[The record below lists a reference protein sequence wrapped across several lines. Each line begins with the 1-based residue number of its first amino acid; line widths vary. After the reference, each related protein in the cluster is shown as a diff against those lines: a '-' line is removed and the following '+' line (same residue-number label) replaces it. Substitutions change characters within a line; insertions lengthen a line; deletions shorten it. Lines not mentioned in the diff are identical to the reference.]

1 MRAVVQRVSKANV
14 SSNGENLAKIKGGLL
29 ILLGIAKTDTKDDV
43 YWLSNKLAN
52 LRVFNDSN
60 NMMNIS
66 LKDSDGSAIVVSQF
80 TLHAK
85 IRKGNRPSYVKAA
98 NSDVAKSLYEQ
109 FINQFEA
116 DLEKKVKSGKFGVN
130 MKVELTNDGPVTIII
145 DTKQRE

>member
-1 MRAVVQRVSKANV
+1 MRAVVQRVSQANV
-14 SSNGENLAKIKGGLL
+14 FSNGENLAKIKEGLL
-29 ILLGIAKTDTKDDV
+29 VLLGIAKTDTKDDV

-116 DLEKKVKSGKFGVN
+116 DLEKKVQSGKFGAN
-130 MKVELTNDGPVTIII
+130 MKVELTNDGPITIII

>member
-1 MRAVVQRVSKANV
+1 MRAVVQRVSQANV

-29 ILLGIAKTDTKDDV
+29 VLLGIAKTDTKDDV

-109 FINQFEA
+109 FINQFEV
-116 DLEKKVKSGKFGVN
+116 DLEKKVQSGKFGAN
-130 MKVELTNDGPVTIII
+130 MKLALTNDGPVTIII
-145 DTKQRE
+145 DTKHRE

>member
-1 MRAVVQRVSKANV
+1 MRAVVQRVSQANV
-14 SSNGENLAKIKGGLL
+14 SSNGENLAKIKEGLL
-29 ILLGIAKTDTKDDV
+29 VLLGIAKTDTKDDV

-60 NMMNIS
+60 NRMNIS

-116 DLEKKVKSGKFGVN
+116 DLEKKVKSGKFGVK
-130 MKVELTNDGPVTIII
+130 MKVELTNDAPVTIII

>member
-1 MRAVVQRVSKANV
+1 MRAVVQRVSQANV

-29 ILLGIAKTDTKDDV
+29 VLLGIAKTDTKDDV

-116 DLEKKVKSGKFGVN
+116 DLEKKVQSGKFGAN
-130 MKVELTNDGPVTIII
+130 MKLALTNDGPVTIII

>member
-1 MRAVVQRVSKANV
+1 MRAVVQRVSQANV
-14 SSNGENLAKIKGGLL
+14 SSNGENLAKIKEGLL
-29 ILLGIAKTDTKDDV
+29 VLLGIAKTDTRDDV
-43 YWLSNKLAN
+43 NWLSYKLAN

-116 DLEKKVKSGKFGVN
+116 DLEKKVQSGKFGAN
-130 MKVELTNDGPVTIII
+130 MKVKLTNDGPITIII

>member
-1 MRAVVQRVSKANV
+1 MRAVVQRVSQVNV
-14 SSNGENLAKIKGGLL
+14 SSNGENLAKIKEGLL
-29 ILLGIAKTDTKDDV
+29 VLLGIAKTNTKDDV

-116 DLEKKVKSGKFGVN
+116 DLEKKVQSGKFGAN
-130 MKVELTNDGPVTIII
+130 MKVELTNDGPITIII

>member
-1 MRAVVQRVSKANV
+1 MRAVVQRVSQVNV
-14 SSNGENLAKIKGGLL
+14 SSNGENLAKIKEGLL
-29 ILLGIAKTDTKDDV
+29 VLLGIAKTDTKDDV

-116 DLEKKVKSGKFGVN
+116 YLEKKVQSGKFGAN
-130 MKVELTNDGPVTIII
+130 MKVELTNDGPITIII

>member
-1 MRAVVQRVSKANV
+1 MRAVVQRVSQVNV
-14 SSNGENLAKIKGGLL
+14 SSNGENLAKIKEGLL
-29 ILLGIAKTDTKDDV
+29 VLLGIAKTDTKDDV
-43 YWLSNKLAN
+43 YWLINKLAN

-116 DLEKKVKSGKFGVN
+116 DLEKKVQSGKFGAN
-130 MKVELTNDGPVTIII
+130 MKVELTNDGPITIII

>member
-1 MRAVVQRVSKANV
+1 MRAVVQRVSQANV
-14 SSNGENLAKIKGGLL
+14 SSNGENLAKIKEGLL
-29 ILLGIAKTDTKDDV
+29 VLLGIAKTDTKDDV

-52 LRVFNDSN
+52 LRVFNDCN

-116 DLEKKVKSGKFGVN
+116 DLEKKVQSGKFGAN
-130 MKVELTNDGPVTIII
+130 MKVELTNDGPITIII

>member
-1 MRAVVQRVSKANV
+1 MRAVVQRVSQANV
-14 SSNGENLAKIKGGLL
+14 SSNGENLAKIKEGLL
-29 ILLGIAKTDTKDDV
+29 VLLGIAKTDTKDDV

-116 DLEKKVKSGKFGVN
+116 DLEKKVQSGKFGAN
-130 MKVELTNDGPVTIII
+130 MKLALTNDGPVTVII

>member
-1 MRAVVQRVSKANV
+1 MRAVVQRVSQANV
-14 SSNGENLAKIKGGLL
+14 SSNGENLAKIKEGLL
-29 ILLGIAKTDTKDDV
+29 VLLGIAKTDTKDDV

-52 LRVFNDSN
+52 LRVFNDCN

-66 LKDSDGSAIVVSQF
+66 LKDNDGSAIVVSQF

-109 FINQFEA
+109 FINQFEV
-116 DLEKKVKSGKFGVN
+116 DLEKKVQSGKFGAN
-130 MKVELTNDGPVTIII
+130 MKLALTNDGPVTIII

>member
-1 MRAVVQRVSKANV
+1 MRAVVQRVSQVNV
-14 SSNGENLAKIKGGLL
+14 SSNGENLAKIKEGLL
-29 ILLGIAKTDTKDDV
+29 VLLGIAKTDTKDDV

-109 FINQFEA
+109 FINKFEA
-116 DLEKKVKSGKFGVN
+116 DLEKKVQSGKFGAN
-130 MKVELTNDGPVTIII
+130 MKVELTNDGPITIII

>member
-1 MRAVVQRVSKANV
+1 MRAVVQRVSQANV
-14 SSNGENLAKIKGGLL
+14 SSNGENLAKIKEGLL
-29 ILLGIAKTDTKDDV
+29 VLLGIAKTDTKDDV

-116 DLEKKVKSGKFGVN
+116 DLEKKVQSGKFGAN
-130 MKVELTNDGPVTIII
+130 MKVELTNDGPITIII

>member
-1 MRAVVQRVSKANV
+1 MRAVVQRVSQANV

-29 ILLGIAKTDTKDDV
+29 VLLGIAKTDTKDDV

-52 LRVFNDSN
+52 LRIFNDSN

-116 DLEKKVKSGKFGVN
+116 DLEKKVQSGKFGAN
-130 MKVELTNDGPVTIII
+130 MKVELTNDGPITIII

>member
-1 MRAVVQRVSKANV
+1 MRAVVQRVSQVNV
-14 SSNGENLAKIKGGLL
+14 SSNGENLAKIKEGLL
-29 ILLGIAKTDTKDDV
+29 VLLGIAKKDTKDDV

-116 DLEKKVKSGKFGVN
+116 DLEKKVQSGKFGAN
-130 MKVELTNDGPVTIII
+130 MKVELTNDGPITIII

>member
-98 NSDVAKSLYEQ
+98 NSDIAKSLYEQ
-109 FINQFEA
+109 FINQFEV
-116 DLEKKVKSGKFGVN
+116 DLEKKVQSGKFGAN
-130 MKVELTNDGPVTIII
+130 MKLALTNDGPVTIII

>member
-1 MRAVVQRVSKANV
+1 MRAVVQRVSQANV

-29 ILLGIAKTDTKDDV
+29 VLLGIVKTDTKDDV
-43 YWLSNKLAN
+43 FWLSNKLAN

-66 LKDSDGSAIVVSQF
+66 LKDSDGSAIIVSQF

-85 IRKGNRPSYVKAA
+85 IRKGNRPSYINAA
-98 NSDVAKSLYEQ
+98 SSEIAKPLYEQ
-109 FINQFEA
+109 FINQFEV
-116 DLEKKVKSGKFGVN
+116 DLEKKVQSGKFGAN

>member
-109 FINQFEA
+109 FINQFEV
-116 DLEKKVKSGKFGVN
+116 DLEKKVQSGKFGAN
-130 MKVELTNDGPVTIII
+130 MKLALTNDGPVTIII

>member
-1 MRAVVQRVSKANV
+1 MRAVVQRVSQANV
-14 SSNGENLAKIKGGLL
+14 SSNGENLAKIKEGLL
-29 ILLGIAKTDTKDDV
+29 VLLGIAKTDTKDDV

-52 LRVFNDSN
+52 LRVFNDCN
-60 NMMNIS
+60 NMMNTS

-80 TLHAK
+80 TLYAK

-116 DLEKKVKSGKFGVN
+116 DLEKKVQSGKFGAN
-130 MKVELTNDGPVTIII
+130 MKVELTNDGPITIII

>member
-1 MRAVVQRVSKANV
+1 MRAVVQRVSQVNV
-14 SSNGENLAKIKGGLL
+14 SSNGENLAKIKEGLL
-29 ILLGIAKTDTKDDV
+29 VLLGIAKTDTKDDV

-116 DLEKKVKSGKFGVN
+116 DLEKKVQSGKFGAN
-130 MKVELTNDGPVTIII
+130 MKVELTNDGPITIII

>member
-1 MRAVVQRVSKANV
+1 MRAVVQRVSQANV
-14 SSNGENLAKIKGGLL
+14 SSNGENLAKIKEGLL
-29 ILLGIAKTDTKDDV
+29 VLLGIAKTDTKDDV

-66 LKDSDGSAIVVSQF
+66 IKDSDGSAIVVSQF

-116 DLEKKVKSGKFGVN
+116 DLEKKVQSGKFGAN
-130 MKVELTNDGPVTIII
+130 MKVELTNDGPITIII

>member
-1 MRAVVQRVSKANV
+1 MRAVVQRVSQANV

-29 ILLGIAKTDTKDDV
+29 VLLGIAKTDTKDDV

-109 FINQFEA
+109 FINQFEV
-116 DLEKKVKSGKFGVN
+116 DLEKKVQSGKFGAN
-130 MKVELTNDGPVTIII
+130 MKLTLTNDGPVTIII

>member
-109 FINQFEA
+109 FINQFEV
-116 DLEKKVKSGKFGVN
+116 DLEKKVQSGKFGAN
-130 MKVELTNDGPVTIII
+130 MKLTLTNDGPVTIII

>member
-1 MRAVVQRVSKANV
+1 MRAVVQRVSQVNV
-14 SSNGENLAKIKGGLL
+14 SSNGENLAKIKEGLL
-29 ILLGIAKTDTKDDV
+29 VLLGIAKTDTKDDV

-116 DLEKKVKSGKFGVN
+116 DLEKKVQSGKFGAN
-130 MKVELTNDGPVTIII
+130 IKVELTNDGPITIII

>member
-1 MRAVVQRVSKANV
+1 MRAVVQRVSQANV
-14 SSNGENLAKIKGGLL
+14 SSNGENLAKIKEGLL
-29 ILLGIAKTDTKDDV
+29 VLLGIAKTDTKDDV

-80 TLHAK
+80 TLYAK
-85 IRKGNRPSYVKAA
+85 IRKVNRPSYVKAA

-116 DLEKKVKSGKFGVN
+116 DLEKKVQSGKFGAN
-130 MKVELTNDGPVTIII
+130 MKVELTNDGPITIII

>member
-1 MRAVVQRVSKANV
+1 MRAVVQRVSQANV

-29 ILLGIAKTDTKDDV
+29 VLLGIVKTDTKDDV

-66 LKDSDGSAIVVSQF
+66 LKDSDGSAIIVSQF

-85 IRKGNRPSYVKAA
+85 IRKGNRPSYINAA
-98 NSDVAKSLYEQ
+98 SSEIAKPLYEQ

-116 DLEKKVKSGKFGVN
+116 DLEKKVQSGKFGAN

>member
-1 MRAVVQRVSKANV
+1 MRAVVQRVSQANV
-14 SSNGENLAKIKGGLL
+14 SSNGANLAKIKEELL
-29 ILLGIAKTDTKDDV
+29 VLLGNSKTDTKDDV

-116 DLEKKVKSGKFGVN
+116 DLEKKVQSGKFGTN
-130 MKVELTNDGPVTIII
+130 MKVELTNDGPITIII

>member
-14 SSNGENLAKIKGGLL
+14 SSNGENLAKIKEGLL
-29 ILLGIAKTDTKDDV
+29 VLLGIAKTDTKDDV

-116 DLEKKVKSGKFGVN
+116 DLEKKVQSGKFGTN
-130 MKVELTNDGPVTIII
+130 MKVELTNDGPITIII

>member
-52 LRVFNDSN
+52 LRIFNDSN

-116 DLEKKVKSGKFGVN
+116 DLEKKVQSGKFGAN
-130 MKVELTNDGPVTIII
+130 MKLALTNDGPVTIII

>member
-1 MRAVVQRVSKANV
+1 MRAVVQRVSQANV

-29 ILLGIAKTDTKDDV
+29 VLLGIVKTDTKDDV
-43 YWLSNKLAN
+43 FWLSNKLAN

-66 LKDSDGSAIVVSQF
+66 LKDSDGSAIIVSQF

-85 IRKGNRPSYVKAA
+85 IRKGNRPSYINAA
-98 NSDVAKSLYEQ
+98 SSEIAKPLYEQ

-116 DLEKKVKSGKFGVN
+116 DLEKKVQSGKFGAN

>member
-1 MRAVVQRVSKANV
+1 MRAVVQRVSQVNV
-14 SSNGENLAKIKGGLL
+14 SSNGENLAKIKEGLL
-29 ILLGIAKTDTKDDV
+29 VLLGIAKTDTKDDV

-52 LRVFNDSN
+52 LRVFNYSN

-116 DLEKKVKSGKFGVN
+116 DLEKKVQSGKFGAN
-130 MKVELTNDGPVTIII
+130 MKVELTNDGPITIII

>member
-14 SSNGENLAKIKGGLL
+14 SFNGENLAKIKEGLL
-29 ILLGIAKTDTKDDV
+29 VLLGIAKTDNKDDV

-52 LRVFNDSN
+52 LRVFNDCN

-66 LKDSDGSAIVVSQF
+66 LKDNDGSAIVVSQF

-116 DLEKKVKSGKFGVN
+116 DLEKKVQSGKFGTN
-130 MKVELTNDGPVTIII
+130 MKVELTNDGPITIII

>member
-1 MRAVVQRVSKANV
+1 MRAVVQRVSQANV
-14 SSNGENLAKIKGGLL
+14 SSNGENLAKIKEGLL
-29 ILLGIAKTDTKDDV
+29 VLLGIAKTDTKDDV

>member
-1 MRAVVQRVSKANV
+1 MRAVVQRVSQANV
-14 SSNGENLAKIKGGLL
+14 SSNGENLAKIKEGLL
-29 ILLGIAKTDTKDDV
+29 VLLGIAKTDTKDDV

-52 LRVFNDSN
+52 LRVFNDCN

-109 FINQFEA
+109 FINQFEV

>member
-52 LRVFNDSN
+52 LRIFNDSN

-109 FINQFEA
+109 FINQFEV
-116 DLEKKVKSGKFGVN
+116 DLEKKVQSGKFGAN
-130 MKVELTNDGPVTIII
+130 MKLTLTNDGPVTIII

>member
-1 MRAVVQRVSKANV
+1 MRAVVQRVSQANV
-14 SSNGENLAKIKGGLL
+14 SSNGENLAKIKEGLL
-29 ILLGIAKTDTKDDV
+29 VLLGIAKTDTKDDV

-52 LRVFNDSN
+52 LRVFNDCN
-60 NMMNIS
+60 NMINIS
-66 LKDSDGSAIVVSQF
+66 LKDNDGSAIVVSQF

-116 DLEKKVKSGKFGVN
+116 DLEKKVQSGKFGAN
-130 MKVELTNDGPVTIII
+130 MKVELTNDGPITIII